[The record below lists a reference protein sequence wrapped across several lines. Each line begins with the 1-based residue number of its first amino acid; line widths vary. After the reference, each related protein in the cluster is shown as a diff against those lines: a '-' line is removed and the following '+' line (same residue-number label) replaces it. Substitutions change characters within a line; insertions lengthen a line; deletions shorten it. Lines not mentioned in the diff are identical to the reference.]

1 MPSVAWEA
9 AQNATA
15 GDTAMTGTEPAGE
28 FSTTTVA
35 DDQPP
40 STEVIADENGAVTV
54 SEAAAATTGKAAAAA
69 TSCGVASG
77 GFTFFNVAGSGA
89 VLTSG
94 IGTVPSVA
102 SVATAPATIA
112 ASANV
117 TQVWPTIPA
126 VSPPVAPSAGA
137 FSATEL
143 MMPQYSGGGFGKK
156 LDNKPPVMQ
165 GSFDLYAVQLK
176 TFLTRLNVWCI
187 VENAI
192 AVRASVTDEQFAMMD
207 NIARGAILHGVQ
219 TADAELICH
228 KASAQEMWTS
238 FVNKQTKRE
247 YANYIFA
254 RQRLY
259 ANKYVP
265 ERNMNDWLREMQLLR
280 NELLHYMKIISD
292 EEFAEILLSNVA
304 QTHREVVRQFS
315 KHYDPGFQRNTP
327 SSAQVMNA
335 IRAESELDERSDEP
349 SGSQDI
355 SSAQSAKGS
364 RGKQQ
369 DQPSDKNKKRG
380 KGDIRAKAKRI
391 AADLRET
398 KVERKIMV
406 KIPVNAGTATR
417 LDTFRLIVHLCGE
430 RMMKQI
436 QLFLSGSGSR
446 IRKLAENLMGMQGML
461 ICFRIKTLIR
471 S

>member
-1 MPSVAWEA
+1 MSGSSVAST
-9 AQNATA
+9 ATSS
-15 GDTAMTGTEPAGE
+15 
-28 FSTTTVA
+28 STTTTSSGGGLSSGVILTSAGVA
-35 DDQPP
+35 SSGPGVSGVSGS
-40 STEVIADENGAVTV
+40 STSVISTTT
-54 SEAAAATTGKAAAAA
+54 AATTV
-69 TSCGVASG
+69 SGVASG

-112 ASANV
+112 ASANG

-126 VSPPVAPSAGA
+126 VFPPVAPSAGA
-137 FSATEL
+137 LSATQL
-143 MMPQYSGGGFGKK
+143 MMPQYSDGGFGIK

-192 AVRASVTDEQFAMMD
+192 AVRATVSDEQFAVMD
-207 NIARGAILHGVQ
+207 NIARGAILHGVP

-228 KASAQEMWTS
+228 EASAQEMWTS

-247 YANYIFA
+247 YASYIFA

-265 ERNMNDWLREMQLLR
+265 ERNINDWLREMD
-280 NELLHYMKIISD
+280 ELLHYKKIISD
-292 EEFAEILLSNVA
+292 EEFAENQLSNVA
-304 QTHREVVRQFS
+304 QNHREVVRQFS

-327 SSAQVMNA
+327 SSAQVM
-335 IRAESELDERSDEP
+335 IVLRAESELDERSDEP
-349 SGSQDI
+349 PGGRDI

-364 RGKQQ
+364 RANRGGSAGNQGGKKNNGEDPRECWNCHKTGHNQTNG
-369 DQPSDKNKKRG
+369 PSPRRKDDETDSALPERKRFQNKKTNG
-380 KGDIRAKAKRI
+380 KSDG
-391 AADLRET
+391 
-398 KVERKIMV
+398 
-406 KIPVNAGTATR
+406 NAR
-417 LDTFRLIVHLCGE
+417 HVVSHQDSNC
-430 RMMKQI
+430 
-436 QLFLSGSGSR
+436 SG
-446 IRKLAENLMGMQGML
+446 L
-461 ICFRIKTLIR
+461 T
-471 S
+471 